1 MQVYNYFMAMLRGLM
16 FWRRQKSIETLPALA
31 TFCATRAAFI
41 GQSSLYNYLRARAG
55 LQHFNLFND
64 AAFLA
69 MLRPARTRLVLVCLA
84 DLSIFASSLVAS
96 ALVANSATKSK
107 STLAR
112 ILFQQ
117 AVAQIDTSDITDKE
131 ARQALDD
138 FEAQLEN
145 FDWAIASAFT
155 RSPQALIDLAPVV
168 DVLKELDDEIV
179 QNSMR
184 FKWRE
189 IRTELAACLN
199 SKSVLAELALYVAQK
214 SN

>member
-84 DLSIFASSLVAS
+84 DLSIFASSLVA
-96 ALVANSATKSK
+96 NSATKSK

-117 AVAQIDTSDITDKE
+117 AVAHIDTSDITDKE
-131 ARQALDD
+131 TRQALDD
-138 FEAQLEN
+138 FEAQLAN
-145 FDWAIASAFT
+145 FDWATASAFT
-155 RSPQALIDLAPVV
+155 KSPQALIDLAPVV
-168 DVLKELDDEIV
+168 GVLKELDDEIV

-214 SN
+214 NN

>member
-1 MQVYNYFMAMLRGLM
+1 MQVYNYFAAMLRGLM
-16 FWRRQKSIETLPALA
+16 FWRRQKNIETLPALA

-69 MLRPARTRLVLVCLA
+69 MLRPARTRLVLICLA
-84 DLSIFASSLVAS
+84 DLSIFAS

-117 AVAQIDTSDITDKE
+117 AVAQMDTSDITNKE
-131 ARQALDD
+131 TRQALDD
-138 FEAQLEN
+138 FEAQLAN
-145 FDWAIASAFT
+145 FDWAIASDFT
-155 RSPQALIDLAPVV
+155 RSPQSLIDLAPVV

-189 IRTELAACLN
+189 VRAELVVCLN
-199 SKSVLAELALYVAQK
+199 RKSVLAELALYVAKQNK
-214 SN
+214 SG

>member
-1 MQVYNYFMAMLRGLM
+1 MQVYNYFMAMWRGLM

-84 DLSIFASSLVAS
+84 DLSIFASSLM
-96 ALVANSATKSK
+96 ANSADKSK

-131 ARQALDD
+131 MRQALDD
-138 FEAQLEN
+138 FEAQLAN
-145 FDWAIASAFT
+145 FDWAAPATSAFT

-199 SKSVLAELALYVAQK
+199 RKSVLAELARYVAQK